1 LKLNKNRHGVLQI
14 FISVIFLICVSSLS
28 DAQTFNPNLHI
39 DYKNNLLTLSVQK
52 ADLKNVLLKLADVT
66 GIYVTFPSSL
76 QKQITTELTNV
87 PLGEALAK
95 ILKGT
100 NHAIIYSGSGKN
112 RAVVLKVFVYKTSK
126 SSRISEPSMPQ
137 EDFLEKR
144 IRSYENR
151 ITLLN
156 KKLSGLDKNSRLG
169 KRYLNQIRSYEQSIE
184 KLKRMMQ

>member
-1 LKLNKNRHGVLQI
+1 MYLT
-14 FISVIFLICVSSLS
+14 CVTALS
-28 DAQTFNPNLHI
+28 DAQTFTPNLRI
-39 DYKNNLLTLSVQK
+39 DYKNNLLTLSAQK

-66 GIYVTFPSSL
+66 GIDVTFPSSL

-87 PLGEALAK
+87 PIGEALSK
-95 ILKGT
+95 ILEGT
-100 NHAIIYSGSGKN
+100 NHAIIYFGSGKN
-112 RAVVLKVFVYKTSK
+112 RAVVLKVFVYNTSK
-126 SSRISEPSMPQ
+126 SSRISERSVPQ
-137 EDFLEKR
+137 KDFLEKR

-151 ITLLN
+151 ITFLN